1 MSRLAR
7 EITYKSLLRFAAPT
21 ILSFVFLNIYF
32 IIDGVLVARAVG
44 TAGLAA
50 VNITMPVFGVML
62 ALATMMN
69 TGGSALIA
77 SLIGKGKL
85 DTARKGFSFLLLA
98 CVAGS
103 ALLAALALLFLR
115 PLVGILGADAG
126 LLPLCEDYII
136 PLVISGP
143 FIMGGIILDGFLIVE
158 GRPMLSMA
166 SSLFGGFINIA
177 LDYIFMFQ
185 WGMGIEGAGVASGIG
200 YSVSALIGLSY
211 FGVRRKGTLF
221 LVRPAPC
228 WDILRKSASNGVSE
242 MVSMLSGSVVIIALN
257 NIMMTLAGENG
268 VAAISIAQ
276 YVEELLTS
284 AYLGYAEGVAPLISY
299 NHGARDFG
307 KIRRIF
313 RFSLRIVAVF
323 GAATFLLSLVVA
335 NPVVALFAEDNEA
348 VFQLA
353 AHGFRLFAV
362 SFLFVGF
369 NIYASSF
376 FTALNDGRTSALLS
390 FCHTLV
396 FLLGMLLLLPQFLGL
411 NGVWL
416 ANPAAEILAL
426 GLAFWFFREK
436 GKMYGL

>member
-7 EITYKSLLRFAAPT
+7 EITYRSLLRFAAPT

-32 IIDGVLVARAVG
+32 IIDGVFVARAVG

-77 SLIGKGKL
+77 SLIGEGKL
-85 DTARKGFSFLLLA
+85 DTARKGFSFLLLS

-177 LDYIFMFQ
+177 LDYVFLFQ
-185 WGMGIEGAGVASGIG
+185 WGMGIEGAGIASGIG
-200 YSVSALIGLSY
+200 YSVSALIGLFY
-211 FGVRRKGTLF
+211 FGVRRKGTLR
-221 LVRPAPC
+221 LVRPVPHWA
-228 WDILRKSASNGVSE
+228 ILRKSASNGVSE
-242 MVSMLSGSVVIIALN
+242 MVSMLSGSVVIIVLN
-257 NIMMTLAGENG
+257 NTMMGLAGENG

-284 AYLGYAEGVAPLISY
+284 AYLGYAEGVAPLMSY
-299 NHGARDFG
+299 NHGARDFE
-307 KIRRIF
+307 KVRRIF
-313 RFSLRIVAVF
+313 RFSLRIVAAFGVF
-323 GAATFLLSLVVA
+323 TFLISLWVA
-335 NPVVALFAEDNEA
+335 EPVVAAFAEGSEA
-348 VFQLA
+348 VFQMA
-353 AHGFRLFAV
+353 VHGFHIFAV
-362 SFLFVGF
+362 NFLFVGF

-376 FTALNDGRTSALLS
+376 FTALNDGRISALLS

-396 FLLGMLLLLPQFLGL
+396 FMLGMLLLLPCFFGVD
-411 NGVWL
+411 GVWL
-416 ANPAAEILAL
+416 ANPAAEILAM
-426 GLAFWFFREK
+426 GLSFWMFREK
-436 GKMYGL
+436 GKAYGM

>member
-7 EITYKSLLRFAAPT
+7 EITYRSLLRFAAPT

-32 IIDGVLVARAVG
+32 IIDGVFVARAVG

-77 SLIGKGKL
+77 SLIGEGKL
-85 DTARKGFSFLLLA
+85 DTARKGFSFLLLS

-177 LDYIFMFQ
+177 LDYVFLFQ
-185 WGMGIEGAGVASGIG
+185 WGMGIEGAGIASGIG
-200 YSVSALIGLSY
+200 YSVSALIGLFY
-211 FGVRRKGTLF
+211 FGVRRKGTLR
-221 LVRPAPC
+221 LVRPVPHWA
-228 WDILRKSASNGVSE
+228 ILRKSASNGVSE
-242 MVSMLSGSVVIIALN
+242 MVSMLSGSVVIIVLN
-257 NIMMTLAGENG
+257 NTMMGLAGENG

-284 AYLGYAEGVAPLISY
+284 AYLGYAEGVAPLMSY
-299 NHGARDFG
+299 NHGARDFE
-307 KIRRIF
+307 KVRRIF
-313 RFSLRIVAVF
+313 RFSLRIVAGFGVF
-323 GAATFLLSLVVA
+323 TFLISLWVA
-335 NPVVALFAEDNEA
+335 EPVVAAFAEGSEA
-348 VFQLA
+348 VFQMA
-353 AHGFRLFAV
+353 VHGFHIFAV
-362 SFLFVGF
+362 NFLFVGF

-376 FTALNDGRTSALLS
+376 FTALNDGRISALLS

-396 FLLGMLLLLPQFLGL
+396 FMLGMLLLLPCFFGVD
-411 NGVWL
+411 GVWL
-416 ANPAAEILAL
+416 ANPAAEILAM
-426 GLAFWFFREK
+426 GLSFWMFREK
-436 GKMYGL
+436 GKAYGM

>member
-7 EITYKSLLRFAAPT
+7 EITYRSLLRFAAPT

-32 IIDGVLVARAVG
+32 IIDGVFVARAVG

-77 SLIGKGKL
+77 SLIGEGKL
-85 DTARKGFSFLLLA
+85 DTARKGFSFLLLS

-115 PLVGILGADAG
+115 PLIGILGADAG

-177 LDYIFMFQ
+177 LDYVFLFQ
-185 WGMGIEGAGVASGIG
+185 WGMGIEGAGIASGIG
-200 YSVSALIGLSY
+200 YSVSALIGLFY
-211 FGVRRKGTLF
+211 FGVRRKGTLR
-221 LVRPAPC
+221 LVRPVPHWA
-228 WDILRKSASNGVSE
+228 ILRKSASNGVSE
-242 MVSMLSGSVVIIALN
+242 MVSMLSGSVVIIVLN
-257 NIMMTLAGENG
+257 NTMMGLAGENG

-284 AYLGYAEGVAPLISY
+284 AYLGYAEGVAPLMSY
-299 NHGARDFG
+299 NHGARDFE
-307 KIRRIF
+307 KVRRIF
-313 RFSLRIVAVF
+313 RFSLRIVAGFGVF
-323 GAATFLLSLVVA
+323 TFLISLWVA
-335 NPVVALFAEDNEA
+335 EPVVAAFAEGSEA
-348 VFQLA
+348 VFQMA
-353 AHGFRLFAV
+353 VHGFHIFAV
-362 SFLFVGF
+362 NFLFVGF

-376 FTALNDGRTSALLS
+376 FTALNDGRISALLS

-396 FLLGMLLLLPQFLGL
+396 FMLGMLLLLPCFFGVD
-411 NGVWL
+411 GVWL
-416 ANPAAEILAL
+416 ANPAAEILAM
-426 GLAFWFFREK
+426 GLSFWMFREK
-436 GKMYGL
+436 GKAYGM

>member
-7 EITYKSLLRFAAPT
+7 EITYRSLLRFAAPT

-77 SLIGKGKL
+77 SLIGEGKL
-85 DTARKGFSFLLLA
+85 DTARKGFSFLLFC

-103 ALLAALALLFLR
+103 ALLAAFALLFMR
-115 PLVGILGADAG
+115 PLIEILGADAG
-126 LLPLCEDYII
+126 LLSLCEDYII
-136 PLVISGP
+136 PLIISGP

-177 LDYIFMFQ
+177 LDYVFLFQ
-185 WGMGIEGAGVASGIG
+185 WGMGIEGAGIASGIG
-200 YSVSALIGLSY
+200 YSVSALIGLFY
-211 FGVRRKGTLF
+211 FGVWRKGTLR
-221 LVRPAPC
+221 LVRPCPHWA
-228 WDILRKSASNGVSE
+228 ILRKSASNGVSE
-242 MVSMLSGSVVIIALN
+242 MVSMLSGSVVIIVLN
-257 NIMMTLAGENG
+257 NTMMGLAGENG

-284 AYLGYAEGVAPLISY
+284 AYLGYAEGVAPLMSY
-299 NHGARDFG
+299 NHGARDFE
-307 KIRRIF
+307 KVRRIF
-313 RFSLRIVAVF
+313 RFSLRIVAGFGVF
-323 GAATFLLSLVVA
+323 TFLISLWVA
-335 NPVVALFAEDNEA
+335 EPVVAAFAEGSEA
-348 VFQLA
+348 VFQMA
-353 AHGFRLFAV
+353 VHGFHIFAV
-362 SFLFVGF
+362 NFLFVGF

-376 FTALNDGRTSALLS
+376 FTALNDGRISALLS

-396 FLLGMLLLLPQFLGL
+396 FMLGMLLLLPCFFGVD
-411 NGVWL
+411 GVWL
-416 ANPAAEILAL
+416 ANPAAEILAM
-426 GLAFWFFREK
+426 GLSFWMFREK
-436 GKMYGL
+436 GKAYGM

>member
-77 SLIGKGKL
+77 SLIGEGKL
-85 DTARKGFSFLLLA
+85 DTARKGFSFLLLS

-177 LDYIFMFQ
+177 LDYVFMFQ

-221 LVRPAPC
+221 LVRPVPR

-257 NIMMTLAGENG
+257 NIMMALAGENG

-276 YVEELLTS
+276 YVEELLTA
-284 AYLGYAEGVAPLISY
+284 AYLGYAEGVAPLMSY

-335 NPVVALFAEDNEA
+335 NPVVALFAEGNEA
-348 VFQLA
+348 VFRMA

-376 FTALNDGRTSALLS
+376 FTSLNDGRTSALLS

-396 FLLGMLLLLPQFLGL
+396 FLLGMLLFLPQFLGV

-426 GLAFWFFREK
+426 IPAFWFLREK
-436 GKMYGL
+436 GKVYGL